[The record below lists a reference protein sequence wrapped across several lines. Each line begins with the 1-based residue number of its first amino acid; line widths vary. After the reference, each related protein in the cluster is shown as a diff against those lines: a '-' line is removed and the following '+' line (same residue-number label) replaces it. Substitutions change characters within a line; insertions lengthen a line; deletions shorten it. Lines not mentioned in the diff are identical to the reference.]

1 MPVYEYKALNSKGKT
16 VAGIIDAD
24 SSKTARLKLRK
35 SGIFTTELKED
46 TRTSTKEPTKDISI
60 STLLKKVKQQDISIM
75 TRQLSTLVGAGLPL
89 LEALN
94 ALVDQTSNPFL
105 KKVIA
110 TVRERVNEGS
120 TLADALSE
128 HPRVFSRLFSNM
140 VRAGESSGALEIVL
154 LRSADYT
161 ESQLALRNKIWATLA
176 YPILM
181 LLIGSGV
188 LFFLLTFVIP
198 IVTGIFSDLE
208 QTLPL
213 PTLILISIS
222 DFLSK
227 VWWIIILA
235 IVGFIF
241 WIKRYVRTSRG
252 RVVIDR
258 IKLKLPFFGSLI
270 NKIAI
275 SRFSRTLQILL
286 STGVNIL
293 DSLEIVRTIVNNEVL
308 AEAIDTA
315 KENIREGED
324 IAPPLERSGLFP
336 PIVIHMIAIGEKS
349 GRLEEM
355 LSRVSDAYDNEV
367 QTTIQGITSLL
378 EPLMILVMGLVVGF
392 IVISILL
399 PIFEMNQ
406 IIK

>member
-1 MPVYEYKALNSKGKT
+1 MPVYEYKALNSKGKAVT
-16 VAGIIDAD
+16 GIIDAE
-24 SSKTARLKLRK
+24 SLKTARLKLRI

-46 TRTSTKEPTKDISI
+46 NRTAIKEPTREISI
-60 STLLKKVKQQDISIM
+60 STLLRKVKQQDISIM

-89 LEALN
+89 VEALT
-94 ALVDQTSNPFL
+94 ALVNQTNNTFL
-105 KKVIA
+105 KKAIA

-120 TLADALSE
+120 TLADALAE
-128 HPRVFSRLFSNM
+128 HPKIFSGLFVNM

-213 PTLILISIS
+213 PTRILISTS
-222 DFLSK
+222 DFLAR
-227 VWWIIILA
+227 VWWIFILA

-241 WIKRYVRTSRG
+241 GLKRYVRTARG

-270 NKIAI
+270 SKIAI

-293 DSLEIVRTIVNNEVL
+293 DSLDIVKTIVNNEVL
-308 AEAIDTA
+308 AGAIESA

-324 IAPPLERSGLFP
+324 IAPPLERSRLFP

-378 EPLMILVMGLVVGF
+378 EPLMILVMGLAVGF

>member
-1 MPVYEYKALNSKGKT
+1 MPVYEYNALNSKGKT
-16 VAGIIDAD
+16 VTGIIDAD

-35 SGIFTTELKED
+35 SGIFTTELKEN

-89 LEALN
+89 LEALT
-94 ALVDQTSNPFL
+94 ALVDQTNNPFL

-241 WIKRYVRTSRG
+241 WIKKYVRTSRG

-258 IKLKLPFFGSLI
+258 IKLKLPLFGNLI

-293 DSLEIVRTIVNNEVL
+293 DSLDIVKTIVNNEVL
-308 AEAIDTA
+308 AEVIETA